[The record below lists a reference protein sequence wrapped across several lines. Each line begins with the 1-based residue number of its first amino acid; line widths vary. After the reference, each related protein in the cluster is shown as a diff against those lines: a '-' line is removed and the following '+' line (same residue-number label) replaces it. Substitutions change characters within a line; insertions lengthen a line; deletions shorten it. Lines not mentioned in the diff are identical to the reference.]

1 MATLIKA
8 PALGKATKATRAM
21 HRLRRSIPTSRP
33 RPGAVLALTER
44 IPRHMVLILRTPLRE
59 APLLCSSIARV
70 RRRTTLR
77 LRLLGS
83 SASAVET
90 TLPVAIPTV
99 LHRPCHL
106 ARTPILS
113 RRRSRT
119 TRHQHLLARPLLLP
133 LLRRLRPRRR
143 TMVLRAVGC
152 SGVYVRAFWRGG
164 IPMLTTPMTISARAW
179 RLYLTKRPVGGNS
192 LERRTPPP
200 VRPLCLPPRA
210 RSAVAAAA
218 TVA

>member
-59 APLLCSSIARV
+59 APRPPSSIARM
-70 RRRTTLR
+70 RLRTTPHPPP
-77 LRLLGS
+77 LGS
-83 SASAVET
+83 SGLVVET
-90 TLPVAIPTV
+90 APPVAIPTMH
-99 LHRPCHL
+99 HRPCRP

-113 RRRSRT
+113 RRHSRT
-119 TRHQHLLARPLLLP
+119 TRHQHLLVRPLLLP
-133 LLRRLRPRRR
+133 RLHRQRRR
-143 TMVLRAVGC
+143 TTVLRVVGC
-152 SGVYVRAFWRGG
+152 SGDYVRVFWLGG